1 MLFVVYKGVLSLI
14 TNDDNNFPTV
24 FYKNNGDYQFNLL
37 IDDGNFIVLTKSIP
51 ADHQDKQCAFI
62 LNYHNRKMKLKLLNS
77 SAVSTIK
84 IDNNFNVNATG
95 VTINSATG
103 NR

>member
-37 IDDGNFIVLTKSIP
+37 INWW
-51 ADHQDKQCAFI
+51 
-62 LNYHNRKMKLKLLNS
+62 R
-77 SAVSTIK
+77 
-84 IDNNFNVNATG
+84 
-95 VTINSATG
+95 
-103 NR
+103 